1 MIESSSLEV
10 RFLSSYVKNS
20 KLIWFLLPDGYTSAP
35 PLDDRGYGPS
45 LPNRDTDRGRPPGP
59 YTPPYGR
66 IRPRSPSP
74 MRRAGSGSIDD
85 SRLAMKRPREDFPP
99 SGYYPH
105 VPPAGNR
112 DGPGPMRRPPGE
124 YPPPPPRS
132 ASSGPPPSSSWPPPP
147 ASGAPSVGPAS
158 DRDRDYRMGRD
169 GIDFPPPA
177 GYDRPRTPPGPLGRH
192 SYGRGGGGGYGRGD
206 PRDRGGYGRP

>member
-1 MIESSSLEV
+1 M
-10 RFLSSYVKNS
+10 
-20 KLIWFLLPDGYTSAP
+20 
-35 PLDDRGYGPS
+35 
-45 LPNRDTDRGRPPGP
+45 GP

-66 IRPRSPSP
+66 VRPRSPSP
-74 MRRAGSGSIDD
+74 MRRAGSGSMDD
-85 SRLAMKRPREDFPP
+85 SRLVMKRPREDFPP

-112 DGPGPMRRPPGE
+112 DGAGPMRRPPGE

-132 ASSGPPPSSSWPPPP
+132 ASSGPPPSSSSWPPPP
-147 ASGAPSVGPAS
+147 GPGASSIGPAG

-169 GIDFPPPA
+169 GMDFPPPSA

-192 SYGRGGGGGYGRGD
+192 AYSRGGYGRGD
-206 PRDRGGYGRP
+206 PRDRGGYGRL